1 MLVIRHEQMHV
12 LGRALKDRF
21 VEANVERLAREHPER
36 FAERGREATRTLVC
50 DGIERARTYRV
61 EETGAV
67 RAFINLVWTF
77 DLGFEMAPDLE
88 GVLEVLR
95 DDELSG
101 EAKMEIVSG
110 QMRDAF
116 PGR

>member
-1 MLVIRHEQMHV
+1 MLVVRHEQLRV
-12 LGRALKDRF
+12 LGRALTDRF
-21 VEANVERLAREHPER
+21 VEATVERIAREHPER
-36 FAERGREATRTLVC
+36 YAELGRDATRALVRE
-50 DGIERARTYRV
+50 GIARARTYGV

-67 RAFINLVWTF
+67 RAFI
-77 DLGFEMAPDLE
+77 DLMLTIDPEFEMSPDLE

-101 EAKMEIVSG
+101 EAKMEIVSA

-116 PGR
+116 PDR

>member
-1 MLVIRHEQMHV
+1 MIRHEQLRV
-12 LGRALKDRF
+12 LGRLATDRF

-36 FAERGREATRTLVC
+36 FAERGREATLALVR
-50 DGIERARTYRV
+50 DGVARARSYGV

-67 RAFINLVWTF
+67 RAFLDLMWTV
-77 DLGFEMAPDLE
+77 DPEFELSPDLE

-101 EAKMEIVSG
+101 EAKMEIVSA

-116 PGR
+116 PDR